1 MVVSVYTFSLCTVR
15 TTIAFPDSANHTFIT
30 NKRNSV
36 TFRCIAYG
44 IPAPSIS
51 WRRLSTNQT
60 LNSVNDSR
68 IVVGDPTMVTVFQ
81 SAASGDVEQVDKNLT
96 LNDAQDEDS
105 GSYECVASNMVGSGG
120 ETDSDQQEFQLYVRG
135 ECVVVYVRGECV
147 VVYVRGECI
156 VVFVR
161 GECVVVYVRGECVV
175 VCVRGEC
182 IVVYVRSECV
192 VVYVRGECVVVY
204 VRSVL

>member
-1 MVVSVYTFSLCTVR
+1 MVCLCVYSNPLLHITFSLMLLVMSVYTFSPCTVR
-15 TTIAFPDSANHTFIT
+15 TTITFPESANHTFIT
-30 NKRNSV
+30 NEGNSA
-36 TFRCIAYG
+36 TFRCVAYG

-68 IVVGDPTMVTVFQ
+68 IVVGDPTVVTVFQ
-81 SAASGDVEQVDKNLT
+81 SAASGDVEQVERTLT
-96 LNDAQDEDS
+96 LNNTQDEDS

-147 VVYVRGECI
+147 VVLVRGPTQLVEDCKCNNI
-156 VVFVR
+156 TKCSNHQFIKPFTLEAFV
-161 GECVVVYVRGECVV
+161 
-175 VCVRGEC
+175 
-182 IVVYVRSECV
+182 
-192 VVYVRGECVVVY
+192 
-204 VRSVL
+204 

>member
-1 MVVSVYTFSLCTVR
+1 MVCLCVYNNPLLHIVFSLMLLVVSVYTFSPCTVR
-15 TTIAFPDSANHTFIT
+15 TTITFPESANHTFIT
-30 NKRNSV
+30 NEGNSV

-81 SAASGDVEQVDKNLT
+81 SAASGDVVQVERTLT
-96 LNDAQDEDS
+96 LNDTQDEDS

-120 ETDSDQQEFQLYVRG
+120 ETDSDEQEFQLYVRG

-147 VVYVRGECI
+147 VVYVRGEC
-156 VVFVR
+156 
-161 GECVVVYVRGECVV
+161 
-175 VCVRGEC
+175 
-182 IVVYVRSECV
+182 V

-204 VRSVL
+204 LRGECVVVYTVVS